1 MSNYKT
7 VFFTLG
13 ILQIILGISMVFPI
27 IIQIIFD
34 ELDSSFIGASLI
46 TIIFGTLFFLSNLDH
61 DKKLSLQ
68 NAFLLTAL
76 SWLSIAVFS
85 SLPFIFS
92 NLNLSITDSFF
103 ESMSGITTTG
113 STIITDLNS
122 SPKAI
127 LLWRALLQW
136 LGGIGIIV
144 MAITL
149 MPIMN
154 VGGMQLF
161 KVSSSDASEKI
172 LPKTKEITL
181 RLILIYLILTF
192 LCSFFYNIFGMEFFD
207 SLTHSMTTIA
217 TGGFSNYNESI
228 GYFNNIKIEIISMV
242 FIILGS
248 IPFISYI
255 KFLSGKK
262 NIFYTDTQI
271 KSFIKIIFY
280 SIVILFFY
288 LTIFNKSFSDVS
300 LRSISFNVI
309 SILTGTGYVTQNF
322 DDWGSFPLIY
332 FLILM
337 FIGGCAGSTACGI
350 KIFRVQILYLFL
362 KNQLKKIIYPRGIF
376 IIKYDN
382 NNVNEKFM
390 ASIIAFIYLYIIIFF
405 IITTMLSLS
414 GLDFTTSI
422 SGAATS
428 ISNVGPGLGEL
439 IGPNNDPG
447 ATFDTTCPW
456 RCIGGNTS
464 FSDQDCEEDDAGI
477 YTAVGHAQY
486 DGWCHA
492 DSDSPAVI
500 IPTTS
505 SYCCEWETDFE
516 EYEDGQFL
524 YGTCK
529 EYNDGFDGI
538 QKNTSKKISFDN
550 NNLNNSLF
558 FKSQII
564 LYENPKEVDQGY
576 IDTIDYTNTA
586 IIISHTNLTSGSRI
600 KKYFDTHKFY
610 ILNILYHLQ

>member
-13 ILQIILGISMVFPI
+13 ILQIILGISMAFPI

-192 LCSFFYNIFGMEFFD
+192 LCSFFYNICGMEFFD

-228 GYFNNIKIEIISMV
+228 GYFNNVKIEIISMI

-248 IPFISYI
+248 IPFIAYI

-280 SIVILFFY
+280 SILILFIY
-288 LTIFNKSFSDVS
+288 LAIFNKSFSDVS

-322 DDWGSFPLIY
+322 DNWGSFPLIY

-405 IITTMLSLS
+405 IITAMLTLS

-439 IGPNNDPG
+439 IGPN
-447 ATFDTTCPW
+447 
-456 RCIGGNTS
+456 GNFSQLPDFSKWVLS
-464 FSDQDCEEDDAGI
+464 FGMILGRLELFAI
-477 YTAVGHAQY
+477 LVL
-486 DGWCHA
+486 
-492 DSDSPAVI
+492 
-500 IPTTS
+500 
-505 SYCCEWETDFE
+505 
-516 EYEDGQFL
+516 FL
-524 YGTCK
+524 P
-529 EYNDGFDGI
+529 
-538 QKNTSKKISFDN
+538 SFWV
-550 NNLNNSLF
+550 
-558 FKSQII
+558 K
-564 LYENPKEVDQGY
+564 
-576 IDTIDYTNTA
+576 
-586 IIISHTNLTSGSRI
+586 
-600 KKYFDTHKFY
+600 
-610 ILNILYHLQ
+610 